1 MEDRRAGEA
10 RKKALKKLLVRDRS
24 EKELREILRREGFQ
38 EAETEDAVEYVKSFG
53 YVNDRRYAENYVM
66 SAGRKKSRSA
76 LRSFLLEKGIS
87 EEDTEAAL
95 AELPVDEGELMR
107 ELLGNKAGEPRKM
120 DEKELRRVFGY
131 LARRGFSPG
140 DIWRELKNFQ
150 DSAG

>member
-95 AELPVDEGELMR
+95 AELPGDEGE
-107 ELLGNKAGEPRKM
+107 
-120 DEKELRRVFGY
+120 
-131 LARRGFSPG
+131 
-140 DIWRELKNFQ
+140 Q
-150 DSAG
+150 D

>member
-1 MEDRRAGEA
+1 M
-10 RKKALKKLLVRDRS
+10 
-24 EKELREILRREGFQ
+24 
-38 EAETEDAVEYVKSFG
+38 KSFG

-95 AELPVDEGELMR
+95 AELPVDEGELIR
-107 ELLGNKAGEPRKM
+107 ELLGKKAGEPRKM

>member
-95 AELPVDEGELMR
+95 AELPGDEGELIR
-107 ELLGNKAGEPRKM
+107 ELLGKKAGEPRKM